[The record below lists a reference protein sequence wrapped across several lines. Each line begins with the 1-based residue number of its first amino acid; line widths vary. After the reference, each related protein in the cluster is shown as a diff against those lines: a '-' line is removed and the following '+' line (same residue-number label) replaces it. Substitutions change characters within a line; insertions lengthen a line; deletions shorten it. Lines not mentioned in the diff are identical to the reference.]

1 MAQGLG
7 KPSICPPARLPE
19 EILMTRLSDSS
30 SPSYIG
36 LCLTIIT
43 AGLRYHNMVCGRN
56 PPTPILVRL
65 DKNDSSRPP
74 TEGRGA
80 GRGYRSSNKL
90 STPWLGRGSQAP
102 SCIMIVGYNMV
113 SWAFSVL
120 TGDRHVLHPSG
131 TRCHFYPAGRGSV
144 LDFHEPRVAAMKTPC
159 PALSPSREKGIRR
172 TMWLKGQTAK
182 GSKGRPGCF
191 RDSA

>member
-1 MAQGLG
+1 
-7 KPSICPPARLPE
+7 
-19 EILMTRLSDSS
+19 
-30 SPSYIG
+30 
-36 LCLTIIT
+36 
-43 AGLRYHNMVCGRN
+43 MVCGRN

-120 TGDRHVLHPSG
+120 TGGSARIALVWHSMSLLSCGTRERIGFPRAASSGDENAMPGTFTKQGKGYDVVEGAKLRRGQRVVQVVSATPHECFFPADAPWPHRIAYLRRSSG
-131 TRCHFYPAGRGSV
+131 T
-144 LDFHEPRVAAMKTPC
+144 LTPN
-159 PALSPSREKGIRR
+159 RNFR
-172 TMWLKGQTAK
+172 TTSM
-182 GSKGRPGCF
+182 
-191 RDSA
+191 